1 MSERK
6 IHARGESG
14 ALCVEGG
21 YRNMARPALIAHP
34 GEAITCRRCQH
45 VVKQSTWAA
54 TQRLLLARRARIE
67 AALAKVVA
75 ALKAHDRWQ
84 MDYGGEG
91 YCDYGGFQSAL
102 HEETQAALEA
112 ADEALKP

>member
-6 IHARGESG
+6 IHAMGEVG

-21 YRNMARPALIAHP
+21 YRNMARPALIAEP
-34 GEAITCRRCQH
+34 GETPTCRRCAF
-45 VVKQSTWAA
+45 VIKQRTWAD
-54 TQRLLLARRARIE
+54 TQRILKARKARIE
-67 AALAKVVA
+67 EALGKVTA

-91 YCDYGGFQSAL
+91 YYDPACPSAL
-102 HEETQAALEA
+102 HDQTQEALEA